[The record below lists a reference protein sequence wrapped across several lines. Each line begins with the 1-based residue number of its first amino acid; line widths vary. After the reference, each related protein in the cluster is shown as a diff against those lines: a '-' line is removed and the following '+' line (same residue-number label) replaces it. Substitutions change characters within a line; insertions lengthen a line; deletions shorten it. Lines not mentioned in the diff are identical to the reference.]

1 MFDLTGRRALVTGS
15 SQGIGKAVALAF
27 ASRGADLVLHG
38 LDDEAAGQKVV
49 DAVADQGR
57 RAIYVRADL
66 RDPAECRRLATQASA
81 AFGGVDIL
89 VSNAAVERPT
99 PWREVTPEQ
108 IDEQWALNFQA
119 TLLLAQALSPG
130 MTERGW
136 GRIIAMGS
144 IQQARPN
151 PQHVVYAATK
161 AAQATLI
168 GVLARELGASGVTAN
183 GLAPGAIET
192 DRNAEALSDPVYKAR
207 VLERIPTGRIGSVR
221 DCTGAAVLLASD
233 EGAYINGETLFVDGG
248 WRA

>member
-15 SQGIGKAVALAF
+15 SQGIGEAVALAL

-38 LDDEAAGQKVV
+38 LEGEAAGRKVV
-49 DAVADQGR
+49 DAVRDHGR
-57 RAIYVRADL
+57 RAIYVSADL
-66 RDPAECRRLATQASA
+66 RDPSECRRLASEASA

-99 PWREVTPEQ
+99 SWQQVTPEQ
-108 IDEQWALNFQA
+108 IEEQWALNFQA
-119 TLLLAQALSPG
+119 TLLLTQALSRG
-130 MTERGW
+130 MTEARW

-151 PQHVVYAATK
+151 PQHLVYAATK
-161 AAQATLI
+161 AAQATLV
-168 GVLARELGASGVTAN
+168 GVLARELGPSGVTAN
-183 GLAPGAIET
+183 VLAPGAIET
-192 DRNAEALSDPVYKAR
+192 DRNAKALADPAYKAR
-207 VLERIPTGRIGSVR
+207 VLERIPTGRIGGVG
-221 DCTGAAVLLASD
+221 DCIGAAVLLASD